1 MASKRTK
8 RACIEFPDLSS
19 DVHGLIF
26 TFVVDSWGSLDNL
39 RFVSKDFQMVVRQPM
54 MVSGIHFDF
63 HQLEELLQF
72 QSVLTGIRTLQ
83 LHKIDNLQA
92 NSLACLT
99 ALRSLTISGCDA
111 LTKIEQLSHSEPL
124 RSLDLSFC
132 ADLNDLE
139 GLSDRFPQLDTVD
152 LTMTNIVDESLHPL
166 LSLRTLK
173 KLSLSLC
180 SVTRLRPLSNSFSL
194 QHLDLSS
201 CVELLD
207 EALADIARLP
217 DLRQLNLQNC
227 GLIEDV
233 SALATLSSLSIL
245 NLRNTRVACITALS
259 SLPKLR
265 SLNLVNCYH
274 LRTLCAML
282 TLETV
287 DLKYCPAAKDY
298 RNLESCDRLRE
309 LHVGGV
315 CFPDFRAL
323 KCMKSLIALYVYS
336 CNEITLN
343 ELQSVLSFPSLA
355 VLELYNCARIT
366 SAGVKTLQLG
376 RPSLRIRTSLTC

>member
-39 RFVSKDFQMVVRQPM
+39 RFVSKDFESVVRQPM

-63 HQLEELLQF
+63 DQLEDLLQF
-72 QSVLTGIRTLQ
+72 QSVLAGIRTMQ
-83 LHKIDNLQA
+83 LHKIDNFQA
-92 NSLACLT
+92 NSLARLT
-99 ALRSLTISGCDA
+99 SLRSLTISGCDA

-132 ADLNDLE
+132 ASLSGLE

-152 LTMTNIVDESLHPL
+152 LTMTNIVDDSLHPL

-180 SVTRLRPLSNSFSL
+180 AVTRLRPLSNSFSL
-194 QHLDLSS
+194 QNLDLSS

-233 SALATLSSLSIL
+233 SALATLSSLRIL
-245 NLRNTRVACITALS
+245 NLKNTRVACIDALS
-259 SLPKLR
+259 ALPMLR

-274 LRTLCAML
+274 LRTLCAIPQ
-282 TLETV
+282 LETL
-287 DLKYCPAAKDY
+287 DLKYCPAAKDSHS
-298 RNLESCDRLRE
+298 LKAFEQLRE
-309 LHVGGV
+309 LHVAGV
-315 CFPDFRAL
+315 HLPEFQA
-323 KCMKSLIALYVYS
+323 MVQMESLSTLYVCSYY
-336 CNEITLN
+336 
-343 ELQSVLSFPSLA
+343 ELTDAHLQLIPSFPVLA
-355 VLELYNCARIT
+355 RLELYDCPCIT
-366 SAGVKTLQLG
+366 KGAIQTLRLSL
-376 RPSLRIRTSLTC
+376 PSLRIKTSPRL